1 MRLDER
7 AMNFDFSRC
16 SPLWDYLA
24 LHGANQG
31 SGSSSVMGEFFRSG
45 AILLM
50 GLIVIG
56 AGIFV
61 VFHHA
66 TIV

>member
-1 MRLDER
+1 MR
-7 AMNFDFSRC
+7 
-16 SPLWDYLA
+16 
-24 LHGANQG
+24 
-31 SGSSSVMGEFFRSG
+31 EFFRSG

-61 VFHHA
+61 VFHNS
-66 TIV
+66 VVG

>member
-1 MRLDER
+1 MNRRFRSSSNRLVYLLPNG
-7 AMNFDFSRC
+7 ADFRFREF
-16 SPLWDYLA
+16 
-24 LHGANQG
+24 
-31 SGSSSVMGEFFRSG
+31 SVMGEFFRSG

-61 VFHHA
+61 VFHSVA
-66 TIV
+66 SG

>member
-1 MRLDER
+1 MSDEPPLH
-7 AMNFDFSRC
+7 SRFNS
-16 SPLWDYLA
+16 SPLPSLWRSRSRLPEM
-24 LHGANQG
+24 
-31 SGSSSVMGEFFRSG
+31 SVMGEFLRSG

-61 VFHHA
+61 VFHHVA
-66 TIV
+66 FG

>member
-1 MRLDER
+1 
-7 AMNFDFSRC
+7 
-16 SPLWDYLA
+16 
-24 LHGANQG
+24 
-31 SGSSSVMGEFFRSG
+31 MGEFFRSG

-61 VFHHA
+61 VFHNA
-66 TIV
+66 VVG

>member
-1 MRLDER
+1 MNRRFRTSSNRLV
-7 AMNFDFSRC
+7 
-16 SPLWDYLA
+16 YLLPHEA
-24 LHGANQG
+24 ISGFG
-31 SGSSSVMGEFFRSG
+31 SFRVMGEFFRSG

-61 VFHHA
+61 VFHSVA
-66 TIV
+66 SG

>member
-1 MRLDER
+1 
-7 AMNFDFSRC
+7 
-16 SPLWDYLA
+16 
-24 LHGANQG
+24 
-31 SGSSSVMGEFFRSG
+31 MGEFFRSG

-61 VFHHA
+61 VFHSVA
-66 TIV
+66 SG

>member
-1 MRLDER
+1 
-7 AMNFDFSRC
+7 
-16 SPLWDYLA
+16 
-24 LHGANQG
+24 
-31 SGSSSVMGEFFRSG
+31 MGELFRSG

-61 VFHHA
+61 VFHH
-66 TIV
+66 TMIV

>member
-1 MRLDER
+1 MREL
-7 AMNFDFSRC
+7 
-16 SPLWDYLA
+16 L
-24 LHGANQG
+24 
-31 SGSSSVMGEFFRSG
+31 RSG

-61 VFHHA
+61 AFHHVA
-66 TIV
+66 LG

>member
-24 LHGANQG
+24 LR
-31 SGSSSVMGEFFRSG
+31 EFFRSG

>member
-1 MRLDER
+1 
-7 AMNFDFSRC
+7 
-16 SPLWDYLA
+16 
-24 LHGANQG
+24 
-31 SGSSSVMGEFFRSG
+31 MGEFLRSG

-61 VFHHA
+61 VFHHVA
-66 TIV
+66 FG